1 MLWVSYVFGGSSML
15 DGVIKYSI
23 EHQRQDTP
31 LFSGY
36 EQLEALRTRLFT
48 LGLIGEKDGIGYGN
62 LSMRDDKSKSFFIT
76 ATQTGRK
83 HLLSPEYYTYISD
96 YDFTTFKVI
105 SQGTHKP
112 SSEALSHA
120 MIYAIDERIKA
131 VIHIHSLALWQ
142 FMKDRNDLS
151 TTAEYGTVQM
161 VKEIAGLYTNL
172 DPMNNNAF
180 VMKGHEEGIITFGQN
195 TEEAEL
201 ILYNIMQAYLQEDTK

>member
-1 MLWVSYVFGGSSML
+1 MT

-23 EHQRQDTP
+23 EHQSTSTP

-62 LSMRDDKSKSFFIT
+62 LSMRHEGSKSFFIT

-83 HLLSPEYYTYISD
+83 YTLSREYYTYISD
-96 YDFTTFKVI
+96 YDFSTFKVI

-120 MIYAIDERIKA
+120 MIYAIDDRITT
-131 VIHIHSLALWQ
+131 VIHIHSLALWH
-142 FMKDRNDLS
+142 FMQTKNYLA
-151 TTAEYGTVQM
+151 TTAEYGTAEM
-161 VKEIAGLYTNL
+161 VKEIAELYINL
-172 DPMNNNAF
+172 DPILNNAF
-180 VMKGHEEGIITFGQN
+180 VMKGHEEGIITFGRSI
-195 TEEAEL
+195 EEAEL
-201 ILYNIMQAYLQEDTK
+201 ILYNIMQAYLKSEI

>member
-1 MLWVSYVFGGSSML
+1 ML

-23 EHQRQDTP
+23 EHQRQGTP

-62 LSMRDDKSKSFFIT
+62 LSMRHEGSKSFFIT

-83 HLLSPEYYTYISD
+83 QTLSREYYTYISD
-96 YDFTTFKVI
+96 YDFNTFKII

-120 MIYAIDERIKA
+120 MIYAIDDRITT
-131 VIHIHSLALWQ
+131 VIHIHSLALWK
-142 FMKDRNDLS
+142 FMKAKNNLF
-151 TTAEYGTVQM
+151 TTAEYGTADM
-161 VKEIAGLYTNL
+161 AEEISGLYDNL
-172 DPMNNNAF
+172 DPMTNNAF
-180 VMKGHEEGIITFGQN
+180 VMKGHEEGIITFGKSV
-195 TEEAEL
+195 EEAEL
-201 ILYNIMQAYLQEDTK
+201 ALYSIMQAYLLEAF

>member
-1 MLWVSYVFGGSSML
+1 ML

-23 EHQRQDTP
+23 EHQREDTP

-62 LSMRDDKSKSFFIT
+62 LSMRNDNSKSFFIT

-83 HLLSPEYYTYISD
+83 QILSREYYTYISD
-96 YDFTTFKVI
+96 YKFSTFKVI

-120 MIYAIDERIKA
+120 MIYAIDDRITT
-131 VIHIHSLALWQ
+131 VIHIHSLALWK
-142 FMKDRNDLS
+142 FMQIKNTLA
-151 TTAEYGTVQM
+151 TTAEYGTAEM
-161 VKEIAGLYTNL
+161 VEEIAGLYTNL
-172 DPMNNNAF
+172 DPMINNAF
-180 VMKGHEEGIITFGQN
+180 VMKGHEEGIITFGRN
-195 TEEAEL
+195 MEEAEL
-201 ILYNIMQAYLQEDTK
+201 ALYTIMQAYLQEGF

>member
-1 MLWVSYVFGGSSML
+1 MI

-23 EHQRQDTP
+23 EHQTAETP

-62 LSMRDDKSKSFFIT
+62 LSMRHEGSKSFFIT

-83 HLLSPEYYTYISD
+83 PILSREYYTYISD
-96 YDFTTFKVI
+96 YDFSTFKVI

-120 MIYAIDERIKA
+120 MIYAIDDRITA
-131 VIHIHSLALWQ
+131 VIHIHSLALWK
-142 FMKDRNDLS
+142 FMEVKNDLA
-151 TTAEYGTVQM
+151 TTAEYGTAEM
-161 VKEIAGLYTNL
+161 VEEIAGLYTDL
-172 DPMNNNAF
+172 DPMMNNAF
-180 VMKGHEEGIITFGQN
+180 VMKGHEEGIITFGRSV
-195 TEEAEL
+195 EEAEL
-201 ILYNIMQAYLQEDTK
+201 VLYTIMQAYLQEEF

>member
-1 MLWVSYVFGGSSML
+1 MT
-15 DGVIKYSI
+15 DGVIKYRI
-23 EHQRQDTP
+23 EHQQQDTA
-31 LFSGY
+31 LFSAY
-36 EQLEALRTRLFT
+36 DELERLRTRLFT

-83 HLLSPEYYTYISD
+83 QTLSRDYYTYISD

-131 VIHIHSLALWQ
+131 VIHIHSLPLWH
-142 FMKDRNDLS
+142 FMKNKKTLA
-151 TTAEYGTVQM
+151 TTAEYGTAEM
-161 VKEIAGLYTNL
+161 VEEIAGLYDNI
-172 DPMNNNAF
+172 DPMMNNAF
-180 VMKGHEEGIITFGQN
+180 VMKGHEEGIITFGQSA
-195 TEEAEL
+195 EEAEL
-201 ILYNIMQAYLQEDTK
+201 ILYTIMRAYLQEDQK